1 MKTMRLA
8 LFASA
13 YALISSLASAADLTL
28 VRLNTFPTARS
39 LPFFVGVEKGIFA
52 KHGIR
57 LEFEFTES
65 SKAQRSG
72 LASGKFEIVHSA
84 VDNALAMVEVAKVDV
99 VIVSGGDG
107 GTNEFIVGKGL
118 NTFVDIRGKALVT
131 DAPNTAYA
139 LQAKKIL
146 ARHGLKEN
154 ADYRINAAGAGPF
167 RLKAMLEGGDNAAA
181 IMNLPFS
188 AQAIEAG
195 MKSLGRTVDMLGPY
209 QAGGA
214 FVLRSWARENPGT
227 MERYL
232 AGYIESLRWVLDK
245 KNRDEAI
252 EFLMSKRN
260 LSRSLATR
268 SYDLMI
274 EPGFGFNPD
283 AKLNAEGFDNVLK
296 LRQEIEGGP
305 KPDPAKYLDLSY
317 YDRALKRVLK

>member
-1 MKTMRLA
+1 MRFTRFAAMLTGLA
-8 LFASA
+8 LACGNA
-13 YALISSLASAADLTL
+13 TAAEQMLIR
-28 VRLNTFPTARS
+28 VNTFPTARS
-39 LPFFVGVEKGIFA
+39 LPFFVGIEHAIFA
-52 KHGIR
+52 RYGIR
-57 LEFEFTES
+57 LELEFTENS
-65 SKAQRSG
+65 RSQREG
-72 LASGKFEIVHSA
+72 LAGGKFEVVHSA
-84 VDNALAMVEVAKVDV
+84 VDNAIAMIEVAKVDV

-107 GTNEFIVGKGL
+107 GTNEFIVGR
-118 NTFVDIRGKALVT
+118 DIQSFADVRGKALVT

-146 ARHGLKEN
+146 LKHGLKDDV
-154 ADYRINAAGAGPF
+154 DYRINAVGAGPF

-195 MKSLGRTVDMLGPY
+195 LKSMGRTVDMLGPY

-214 FVLRSWARENPGT
+214 FVLRSWAKANPET
-227 MERYL
+227 LERYL

-245 KNRDEAI
+245 ANRDEAI
-252 EFLMSKRN
+252 ALLMTKRN
-260 LSRSLATR
+260 LSRSLASR

-283 AKLNAEGFDNVLK
+283 ARLSAEGFDNVLK

-305 KPDPAKYLDLSY
+305 APDPAKYLDLSY
-317 YDRALKRVLK
+317 YDKALQRLTR

>member
-1 MKTMRLA
+1 MKVMRFAALLTGFALA
-8 LFASA
+8 CGNATA
-13 YALISSLASAADLTL
+13 AEQMLIR
-28 VRLNTFPTARS
+28 VNTFPTARS
-39 LPFFVGVEKGIFA
+39 LPFFVGIEHAIFA
-52 KHGIR
+52 RYGIR
-57 LEFEFTES
+57 LELEFTENS
-65 SKAQRSG
+65 QSQREG
-72 LASGKFEIVHSA
+72 LAGGKFEVVHSA
-84 VDNALAMVEVAKVDV
+84 VDNAIAMIEVAKVDV

-107 GTNEFIVGKGL
+107 GTNEFIVGRDI
-118 NTFVDIRGKALVT
+118 NSFADIRGKALVT

-146 ARHGLKEN
+146 LKNGLKDGV
-154 ADYRINAAGAGPF
+154 DYRINAVGAGPF

-188 AQAIEAG
+188 AQVIEAG
-195 MKSLGRTVDMLGPY
+195 LKSMGRTVDMLGPY

-214 FVLRSWARENPGT
+214 FVLRSFAKANPEVL
-227 MERYL
+227 ERYL
-232 AGYIESLRWVLDK
+232 AAYIESLRWVLDK
-245 KNRDEAI
+245 ANRDEAI
-252 EFLMSKRN
+252 ALLMTKRN

-305 KPDPAKYLDLSY
+305 APDPAKYLDLSY
-317 YDRALKRVLK
+317 YDRALRRLAR

>member
-1 MKTMRLA
+1 MKSMRFAALA
-8 LFASA
+8 FAFALTSGSA
-13 YALISSLASAADLTL
+13 NAAELTL

-52 KHGIR
+52 KHGIK

-72 LASGKFEIVHSA
+72 LAAGKFEIVHSA
-84 VDNALAMVEVAKVDV
+84 VDNALAMIEVAKVDV

-118 NTFVDIRGKALVT
+118 NSYADIRGKALVT

-139 LQAKKIL
+139 VQAKKIL
-146 ARHGLKEN
+146 ARHGLKDGV
-154 ADYRINAAGAGPF
+154 DYRINAAGAGPF
-167 RLKAMLEGGDNAAA
+167 RLKAMMEGGDNAAA

-195 MKSLGRTVDMLGPY
+195 MKSLGRTVDLLGPY

-214 FVLRSWARENPGT
+214 FVLRSWAKANGDT
-227 MERYL
+227 LERYL
-232 AGYIESLRWVLDK
+232 AGYVESLRWVLDK
-245 KNRDEAI
+245 NNRDEAI
-252 EFLMSKRN
+252 ALLMAKRN

-296 LRQEIEGGP
+296 LRQEVEGGP
-305 KPDPAKYLDLSY
+305 MPNPAKYLDLSY
-317 YDRALKRVLK
+317 YDRAMKRLAK